1 MATAFDL
8 GKFTGGDPLAQHR
21 AATAG
26 IPASA
31 VPRFAREAGLTFDQ
45 VARVVGSRRTLD
57 RRIKGGEALT
67 VAEADRFARL
77 ATLYR
82 TLMGIFRNADDVRYW
97 LIRPKMRLD
106 DEAPIDLMRTGTGAA
121 AVETLILQARHG
133 MLA

>member
-8 GKFTGGDPLAQHR
+8 SKFADAGPLARHR
-21 AATAG
+21 AIKAG
-26 IPASA
+26 IPANA
-31 VPRFAREAGLTFDQ
+31 VPRFAREAGLTYDE

-57 RRIKGGEALT
+57 RRIKSDGCLT
-67 VAEADRFARL
+67 VPEADRFARL

-82 TLMGIFRNADDVRYW
+82 TLVGILRNPEDVRYW
-97 LIRPKMRLD
+97 LTRPKARLGD
-106 DEAPIDLMRTGTGAA
+106 QTPLELMRTGTGTA